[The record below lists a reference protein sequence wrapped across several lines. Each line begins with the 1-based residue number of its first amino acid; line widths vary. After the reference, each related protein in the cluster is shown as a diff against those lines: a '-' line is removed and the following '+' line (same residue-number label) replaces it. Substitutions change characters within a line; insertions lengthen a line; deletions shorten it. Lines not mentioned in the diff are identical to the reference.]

1 MLRLDHVPLGTSPGP
16 PHLLSSTPGEQHQ
29 SQKKERTMRFG
40 KFTSMS
46 VLGSALFLS
55 ACTGG
60 STSSGSAGGAIA
72 AVQQDLTVDPTGVTT
87 RITLPSAPGTLSPA
101 NFEADGGQVALTV
114 SVVGTVATV
123 TWDDR
128 VTPSDQVRAVSV
140 PGITTAYAAV
150 TTSDATA
157 PTFAVSNGVQAAG
170 VGNDTFDV
178 TFTGPRLVE
187 AEAEDVS
194 NWRLSENGGD
204 VNLTGS
210 VFDYDPITG
219 TMSVALGP
227 NAGLHA
233 TFELFAP
240 GVRAVSDVS
249 VAAAGVNGAAAGD
262 AVAPTLVSSAQH
274 LASDEFGRSVE
285 FVFSEA
291 LDPNFV
297 SGLSSFQVGLPAFA
311 SSITQVAADTLRVS
325 FTEPMVPTVDSI
337 TVTNLVDFHGNAF
350 VAVPAAVTQG
360 SSVAN
365 DFAVN
370 PEVRTVENS
379 DNDVVVVV
387 FDQAINPEDAEDS
400 AHWDLDINAG
410 NIDLSAQDFNFDLLT
425 KTLTISLD
433 ADYANGSSFD
443 LAPAP
448 GNLPL
453 DVDGDSFVATFSG
466 TVAGDAALPT
476 IVSSVQNRTV
486 DPSGRLVDVTFSEEI
501 EEITAETLS
510 NWSVSGGPT
519 VQTAERMADLRI
531 VRLTMDDPMIPGD
544 NTVSADLVQDIAGNA
559 MTAASGLSV
568 TSSDLVEP
576 TFSGQ
581 VASAI
586 EGANNDTVTVSFDD
600 NMIESEVEVP
610 TSWFL
615 ESPVGSPL
623 DTSAA
628 VVDYDAASRTA
639 TLTLAG
645 GGNFPAREDFSVA
658 MVGMRDIGGNTVD
671 SAVSSGSVIAE
682 TNYPQINMVWVDAT
696 DDNVVHVRLTEPG
709 AQLTDYYDAL
719 TNSSALTIYE
729 LFDSLGTSLGY
740 PVSVTASADLLQV
753 SMDFGQS
760 IVAGINTVSVR
771 GLTDLAQN
779 QLFPR
784 ENLVIA
790 APDVVAPTLEVG
802 MSSGLTVSGESND
815 RLTLV
820 FDRTMCPWGMDDA
833 SNYVIEL
840 LGNPVDLS
848 QASFD
853 FDGDRTVV
861 IDLSEVGAA
870 DLLTSSTYDLFV
882 TGLCSA
888 QGVPIAGTSTDS
900 LVAAGDSLVP
910 TLDAGRVRLD
920 VNDPANTIL
929 IEMSEAIR
937 ADDAVDES
945 LIDIAAVNP
954 DASVR
959 AGMRT
964 ARAIFVGGTN
974 IGDTVNVSFRDLA
987 GNLGIASQLAVGQD
1001 VAGPVVTSVS
1011 GTIQEGRGG
1020 DTVSITFDKPLQS
1033 GIALNS
1039 ANYTIDQGGALFDLS
1054 GLVPVYV
1061 SGTNTVV
1068 FTLAE
1073 GQDLDASQQVHV
1085 TATGVT
1091 DLSGLLMTP
1100 ADELGAVS
1108 GDSSAP
1114 ALVEAFVNLRVD
1126 ATGRSID
1133 VLLSED
1139 VDPSVLI
1146 LPVAWSSTGGQ
1157 SVMAV
1162 ERLQGDVYRV
1172 SLFSAALPGDQLS
1185 IFAGIEDLAGN
1196 AASSHS
1202 VDITM

>member
-1 MLRLDHVPLGTSPGP
+1 
-16 PHLLSSTPGEQHQ
+16 
-29 SQKKERTMRFG
+29 MRFG
-40 KFTSMS
+40 KITSMS

-55 ACTGG
+55 ACNGG
-60 STSSGSAGGAIA
+60 STSTGSAGGAIA
-72 AVQQDLTVDPTGVTT
+72 AVQQDLAVDPTGVTT

-101 NFEADGGQVALTV
+101 NFEANGGQVALTV
-114 SVVGTVATV
+114 TVIGTEATV

-128 VTPSDQVRAVSV
+128 VTPSDQVRVVSV
-140 PGITTAYAAV
+140 PGIGTAYSAV

-157 PTFAVSNGVQAAG
+157 PTFVVSNGVQAAG

-178 TFTGPRLVE
+178 TFTGPRLIE

-194 NWRLSENGGD
+194 NWRLAENGGD

-219 TMSVALGP
+219 TMSVALGA

-240 GVRAVSDVS
+240 GVHAVSDVS
-249 VAAAGVNGAAAGD
+249 VAAAGANGAAAGD

-297 SGLSSFQVGLPAFA
+297 SGLSSFQVALPAFA

-325 FTEPMVPTVDSI
+325 FTKPMVPTVDSI

-350 VAVPAAVTQG
+350 VPVPTAVTQG

-365 DFAVN
+365 DYAVA

-387 FDQAINPEDAEDS
+387 FDQAINPEDAEDF
-400 AHWDLDINAG
+400 AHWDLDVNAG
-410 NIDLSAQDFNFDLLT
+410 NIDLSAQDFDFDLLT

-443 LAPAP
+443 FAPAP

-453 DVDGDSFVATFSG
+453 DVDGDDFVATFSG
-466 TVAGDAALPT
+466 TVSGDAALPT
-476 IVSSVQNRTV
+476 IVSSVQNRIV
-486 DPSGRLVDVTFSEEI
+486 DPSGMILDVTFSEEV
-501 EEITAETLS
+501 EEVTAETLG
-510 NWSVSGGPT
+510 NWSVTGGLA

-531 VRLTMDDPMIPGD
+531 VRLTMDDQVIPGD
-544 NTVSADLVQDIAGNA
+544 NLISADLVQDIAGNPMA
-559 MTAASGLSV
+559 TAAGLAV
-568 TSSDLVEP
+568 TSSDLVVP

-586 EGANNDTVTVSFDD
+586 EGANNDTVTVTFDD
-600 NMIESEVEVP
+600 SMIESEVEVP

-615 ESPVGSPL
+615 ESPVGTPM

-628 VVDYDAASRTA
+628 VVDYDDASRTA
-639 TLTLAG
+639 TLTLVG
-645 GGNFPAREDFSVA
+645 GGNFPAREDFSLA

-671 SAVSSGSVIAE
+671 SSISSGNVVAE
-682 TNYPQINMVWVDAT
+682 QNYPQINMVWVDAS

-709 AQLTDYYDAL
+709 AHLSDYYDPL
-719 TNSSALTIYE
+719 INSSALTIYE
-729 LFDSLGTSLGY
+729 LFDSLGSSMGF
-740 PVSVTASADLLQV
+740 PVSVTVSGDLLQI
-753 SMDFGQS
+753 SMDFGQT

-771 GLTDLAQN
+771 GITDLAEN
-779 QLFPR
+779 QLFPE

-790 APDVVAPTLEVG
+790 APDVVAPALEVG
-802 MSSGLTVSGESND
+802 VSSGLTVSGESND
-815 RLTLV
+815 RLTVV

-833 SNYVIEL
+833 SNYVVEL
-840 LGNPVDLS
+840 LGSPIDLS
-848 QASFD
+848 LASFR
-853 FDGDRTVV
+853 FDGDRTVE
-861 IDLSEVGAA
+861 IDLSELGAV
-870 DLLTSSTYDLFV
+870 DLLTSSTYDVFV

-888 QGVPIAGTSTDS
+888 QGVPIVGTSSDS
-900 LVAAGDSLVP
+900 FVAAGDSTVP

-920 VNDPANTIL
+920 VTDPANSIL

-937 ADDAVDES
+937 ADDAIDES
-945 LIDIAAVNP
+945 LVDIAAVNP
-954 DASVR
+954 DLSVR
-959 AGMRT
+959 AGLRT
-964 ARAIFVGGTN
+964 ARASFVGGAN

-1001 VAGPVVTSVS
+1001 AAGPIVTSVS
-1011 GTIQEGRGG
+1011 GEIQQGRGG
-1020 DTVSITFDKPLQS
+1020 DTVSITFDKPLQT
-1033 GIALNS
+1033 GLALNS
-1039 ANYTIDQGGALFDLS
+1039 ANYTIDQGGSIFDIS
-1054 GLVPVYV
+1054 GIVPVYV

-1091 DLSGLLMTP
+1091 DLAGLVMTP
-1100 ADELGAVS
+1100 ANELGAVS
-1108 GDSSAP
+1108 GDVSAP
-1114 ALVEAFVNLRVD
+1114 ALVDAFVNLRAD

-1139 VDPSVLI
+1139 VDPSILV

-1157 SVMAV
+1157 SVITV

-1172 SLFSAALPGDQLS
+1172 FLFTAPTPGDQLT
-1185 IFAGIEDLAGN
+1185 ILAGIEDLAGN
-1196 AASSHS
+1196 AAASQS